1 MILLN
6 LLISNNLKT
15 IEKIK
20 KIESC
25 DVALSLESA
34 VLREKQKK
42 YELVITDGFDA
53 SQFFK
58 NTITTRD
65 YLKKAAEGKETKIIR
80 QEVISVWSVKGGTGK
95 TTLVKRLI
103 DTADKNARML
113 VVDFNFQDG
122 GSDLSFMLELPVVP
136 HLGMYLKEKTKKSF
150 FESLIKYTEN
160 VSILQAPPKR
170 SFVKDIT
177 PDDVEEIIK
186 LGRSAFDIIIFDLP
200 NTLNKIVDTVLANST
215 KRVIVS
221 SGLVSE
227 TRRIKELKDSFI
239 IVINSPNKSW
249 KVYYKDFECIPI
261 EQAEKIFE

>member
-1 MILLN
+1 MN

-20 KIESC
+20 RMEPC

-42 YELVITDGFDA
+42 YELVITDGFDS

-58 NTITTRD
+58 NTITARD

-80 QEVISVWSVKGGTGK
+80 QEVISIWSVKGGTGK

-103 DTADKNARML
+103 DTADKNARIL

-122 GSDLSFMLELPVVP
+122 GSDLSFMLELPVIP
-136 HLGMYLKEKTKKSF
+136 HLGMYLKEKTKESF
-150 FESLIKYTEN
+150 FESLIKYTAN

-200 NTLNKIVDTVLANST
+200 NALNEVVNAVLANST
-215 KRVIVS
+215 KKVIVS

-227 TRRIKELKDSFI
+227 ARRIKELEDSFI